1 MSDLRI
7 KRQVSSV
14 TRLTDDDQWMN
25 LRGTR
30 DGAMI
35 SADWLTAM
43 ALEGR
48 CFGCNTGVDTSP
60 DTFTAAYDATKPDIL
75 VTVPSGTTIIPVHV
89 QVNFEDTGT
98 AAVVDVCAVAS
109 SVYDAAYTGTA
120 LTIYNMRMD
129 APHSSNCTA
138 AAVISAGG
146 TTPLTG
152 NYVEF
157 WHGAAGIAEDAF
169 NGNATPTNEL
179 ITRTAWNV
187 KDSLV
192 PPVIVGEGSLNIWAS
207 AQAGLGFITAMW
219 VEVPSTSIQ

>member
-1 MSDLRI
+1 MSDLRLR
-7 KRQVSSV
+7 RQTSSV
-14 TRLTDDDQWMN
+14 TRLTDDDRWMD

-30 DGAMI
+30 DGSMI
-35 SADWLTAM
+35 TADWLTAM

-60 DTFTAAYDATKPDIL
+60 DTFTAAYDAAKPDIL
-75 VTVPSGTTIIPVHV
+75 VTAPSGTTIIPVFI
-89 QVNFEDTGT
+89 QVNMEDTGT
-98 AAVVDVCAVAS
+98 AAVVDIVAVAS
-109 SVYDAAYTGTA
+109 SVYDNAVTSDV

-129 APHSSNCTA
+129 APYSSLCTA
-138 AAVISAGG
+138 HAVCSAGG

-157 WHGAAGIAEDAF
+157 WRGAGGIAADAW
-169 NGNATPTNEL
+169 GNNVTPTSEF
-179 ITRTAWNV
+179 ITRTAWNI

-192 PPVIVGEGSLNIWAS
+192 PPVIVGEGSLNIYAG
-207 AQAGLGFITAMW
+207 AQAGIGFITAIW

>member
-1 MSDLRI
+1 MSDLRLR
-7 KRQVSSV
+7 RQTSSV
-14 TRLTDDDQWMN
+14 TRLSDDDRWMD

-30 DGAMI
+30 DGSMI
-35 SADWLTAM
+35 TADWLTAM

-75 VTVPSGTTIIPVHV
+75 VTVPSGTTIIPVFI
-89 QVNFEDTGT
+89 QVNMEDTGT
-98 AAVVDVCAVAS
+98 VAVVDIVAVAS

-129 APHSSNCTA
+129 APYASLCTA
-138 AAVISAGG
+138 AAVISANG
-146 TTPLTG
+146 TTPLSG
-152 NYVEF
+152 NFVEF
-157 WHGAAGIAEDAF
+157 WRGTGGLAEDAF
-169 NGNATPTNEL
+169 DGNATPTNEL
-179 ITRTAWNV
+179 ISRTAWNV

-192 PPVIVGEGSLNIWAS
+192 PPVIVGQGSLNIYAG
-207 AQAGLGFITAMW
+207 AQAGKGFITAIW